1 MTITKSEARQR
12 AERNWGMWRLLLSDM
27 NITYSELNQMDQDD
41 LAEANAALDMYI
53 EMMEKNMEK
62 SKKRS

>member
-1 MTITKSEARQR
+1 MTITRSEARKR
-12 AERNWGMWRLLLSDM
+12 AEKNWGMWRLLLSDM
-27 NITYSELNQMDQDD
+27 NITYSELNQLDQDD

-62 SKKRS
+62 SKKR